1 MKAQT
6 VIQATAASPGL
17 LNQEKQWK
25 EWEEK
30 FISYTRSHI
39 GMNGIP
45 LSYVIRENDAPDIG
59 GTFTDFVNEII
70 AYTLLN
76 EEYYNADQLSLFNM
90 IVSFT
95 TS

>member
-1 MKAQT
+1 
-6 VIQATAASPGL
+6 
-17 LNQEKQWK
+17 
-25 EWEEK
+25 
-30 FISYTRSHI
+30 
-39 GMNGIP
+39 MNGIP